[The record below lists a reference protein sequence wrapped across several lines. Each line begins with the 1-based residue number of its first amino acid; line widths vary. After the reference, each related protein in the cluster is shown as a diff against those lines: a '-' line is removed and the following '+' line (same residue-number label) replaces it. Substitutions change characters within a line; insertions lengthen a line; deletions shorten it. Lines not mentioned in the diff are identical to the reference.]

1 LGEARA
7 RRRAHAQLLSSSP
20 WCIYCGGSQPAD
32 TIEHM
37 PPVMMFI
44 RKQRPKG
51 LEFPSCRECNNGT
64 SKSDLVA
71 SLLGRLS
78 VHPSADDE
86 AAETRSCSPLFETM
100 CRACL
105 KKCTS
110 TQRRRNLCAKAYHY
124 RRATGLCARTGHW
137 LPNICSSSVPSWA
150 LRCTTKHYRLS
161 CRQRVV
167 CSHCGFLTRRLREEK
182 YRRAYFRC
190 FQPHGRR

>member
-1 LGEARA
+1 
-7 RRRAHAQLLSSSP
+7 
-20 WCIYCGGSQPAD
+20 CIYCGGSQPAD

-51 LEFPSCRECNNGT
+51 LEFPSCRKCNNGT

-71 SLLGRLS
+71 SLVGRLS
-78 VHPSADDE
+78 VDPSADVE
-86 AAETRSCSPLFETM
+86 AAEITKLFSSVRNNVPGLLEEMHFDPAEEKLVCKGLPLQKGGGAL
-100 CRACL
+100 RANGPL
-105 KKCTS
+105 V
-110 TQRRRNLCAKAYHY
+110 
-124 RRATGLCARTGHW
+124 
-137 LPNICSSSVPSWA
+137 PDICSSSVPSWA

-182 YRRAYFRC
+182 YRRVYFRC